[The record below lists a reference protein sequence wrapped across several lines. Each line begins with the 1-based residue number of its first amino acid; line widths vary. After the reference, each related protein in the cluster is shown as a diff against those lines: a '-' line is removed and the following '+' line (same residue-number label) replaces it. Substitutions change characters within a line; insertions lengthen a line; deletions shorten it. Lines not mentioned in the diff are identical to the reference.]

1 MIPQLR
7 DIERKYED
15 TISIVG
21 VHSGKY
27 RAERETARIRDAA
40 QRLGNAHPIVN
51 DWQFRV
57 WRAYAVNAWPT
68 LAIVDPVGKVLGTTA
83 GEFTAA
89 RLEPL
94 LDRMVR
100 AYGDAGM
107 LARGALHVEPDAP
120 SIAPGTLRYPGKV
133 TVDGDRIAIADGGHH
148 RVLVARLDRAAA
160 RAVVECVLGRG
171 TPGFEDGAPGALDT
185 PQGLAFDGDTLYIAD
200 AGNHAIRAADL
211 RTGAL
216 RTLAGTGR
224 QLRTREDQRAGAM
237 SSPWDV
243 ARVGGTLYIAM
254 AGVHQLWALDLTT
267 REARVHAGTMREDI
281 ADGANTAAALAQPM
295 GITSDG
301 ARLFFADAES
311 SAIRSSELDPEGA
324 VRTIVGTGLFD
335 FGDRDGEGEA
345 VLLQHPQ
352 GVARHPDGRLLVADT
367 YNDALKW
374 IDPAT
379 RAATTWVRGLHE
391 PEGVAWGDEWAYVAD
406 TNAHRVVRVGR
417 DGRMDVMEIELGAW
431 DRAAAEAGAGAR

>member
-15 TISIVG
+15 TIAIIG

-27 RAERETARIRDAA
+27 RAERETTRIRDAA
-40 QRLGNAHPIVN
+40 QRLGNAHPIIN
-51 DWQFRV
+51 DRQFRI
-57 WRAYAVNAWPT
+57 WRAYAVSAWPT
-68 LAIVDPVGKVLGTTA
+68 LAIVDPVGKLLGTSA

-94 LDRMVR
+94 LDRMVH
-100 AYGDAGM
+100 AYGDAG
-107 LARGALHVEPDAP
+107 LLVRGPRPSEPDAP
-120 SIAPGTLRYPGKV
+120 TIAPGALRYPGKV
-133 TVDGDRIAIADGGHH
+133 AVDGDRIAIADSGHH

-171 TPGFEDGAPGALDT
+171 TPGFEDGAPGALDM

-224 QLRTREDQRAGAM
+224 QLRTRDDQRAGAM
-237 SSPWDV
+237 SSPWDLT
-243 ARVGGTLYIAM
+243 RMGGTLYIAM
-254 AGVHQLWALDLTT
+254 AGVHQLWALDLAT
-267 REARVHAGTMREDI
+267 RETRIHAGTMREDI
-281 ADGANTAAALAQPM
+281 SDGANGAATLAQPM
-295 GITSDG
+295 GIASDG
-301 ARLFFADAES
+301 ERVFFADAES
-311 SAIRSSELDPEGA
+311 SAIRSSELDPDGA

-335 FGDRDGEGEA
+335 FGDRDGVGDA

-352 GVARHPDGRLLVADT
+352 GIARHPDGRLLVADT

-379 RAATTWVRGLHE
+379 RTATTWIRGLHE
-391 PEGVAWGDEWAYVAD
+391 PEGVACADEWAYVAD
-406 TNAHRVVRVGR
+406 TNAHQVVRVGR
-417 DGRMDVMEIELGAW
+417 DGRMDVLEIELEAR
-431 DRAAAEAGAGAR
+431 DRAEAVAG